1 MLGQGLD
8 ELVDFAVGVVDVG
21 AGAEAAAA
29 DGELD
34 ESWCLRACAHDA
46 QAP

>member
-1 MLGQGLD
+1 MLRQRLD
-8 ELVDFAVGVVDVG
+8 ELVDLAVGVVDVG
-21 AGAEAAAA
+21 AGPQSPAA

-34 ESWCLRACAHDA
+34 ESWRLRACGRDA